1 MKKLF
6 TKDKLPYWIMTAL
19 VVVFAAL
26 TIFWHYQY
34 VLSMNRMEQYI
45 KEMSQTIDKYQ
56 SDNMDLIDEN
66 NTLQSKIDS
75 YDAQINEA
83 NEMKA
88 KYISLGKKNEELQ
101 QKNNELEDK
110 IESLHNKINELE
122 DSNSSN
128 TSSSS
133 GGSGSYVGTDEYSDL
148 YSTIVYWVPNGEVYH
163 STSNCPSL
171 GRSKT
176 IYSGT
181 IEESGKGR
189 RCKNCY

>member
-75 YDAQINEA
+75 YDA
-83 NEMKA
+83 
-88 KYISLGKKNEELQ
+88 YISLGKKNEELQ

>member
-75 YDAQINEA
+75 YDA
-83 NEMKA
+83 
-88 KYISLGKKNEELQ
+88 YISLGKKNEELQ
-101 QKNNELEDK
+101 QKNRLCQDFFAKVKFSRWVAGSQPAMISDNR
-110 IESLHNKINELE
+110 
-122 DSNSSN
+122 
-128 TSSSS
+128 SSSS
-133 GGSGSYVGTDEYSDL
+133 L
-148 YSTIVYWVPNGEVYH
+148 K
-163 STSNCPSL
+163 
-171 GRSKT
+171 R
-176 IYSGT
+176 
-181 IEESGKGR
+181 
-189 RCKNCY
+189 